1 MKKMLNKLAGFVM
14 AGLILFTAAACAPD
28 QGQIIGTDKAG
39 GGNLAGKIIASGST
53 SMEDM
58 MLALGESFM
67 TVNPGVKV
75 EIQGGGSGA
84 GVKNAS
90 EGVTDIG
97 NASRAL
103 KDEEKNLGLQDTIVA
118 VDGIA
123 IVINPANK
131 VAGLTSRQIADIYTG
146 KTTNW
151 KDVGGDDQPIVAIM
165 RESGSGT
172 RDGFEEILDIKDAT
186 VGTEEVS
193 ETGIVKSKVA
203 GNVNAI
209 GYMSLGKVDETVK
222 SVTVDGVQASDAAVK
237 DGTYALQRPFLCLT
251 KKGEAS
257 DLTLAFLE
265 FILSPAGQEIVA
277 TQGYVKVG

>member
-1 MKKMLNKLAGFVM
+1 MRMKKMLNKLAVIVM
-14 AGLILFTAAACAPD
+14 AGLILFAAAACAPG
-28 QGQIIGTDKAG
+28 QGQIVGTDKEG
-39 GGNLAGKIIASGST
+39 GVNLTGKIIASGST

-103 KDEEKNLGLQDTIVA
+103 KDEEKSLGLKDTIVA

-123 IVINPANK
+123 IVVNPANK
-131 VAGLTSRQIADIYTG
+131 TTNLSSQQIADIYTG
-146 KTTNW
+146 KITNW
-151 KDVGGDDQPIVAIM
+151 KDVGGDDAPIVAIM

-172 RDGFEEILDIKDAT
+172 RDGFEEILGIKDAT

-209 GYMSLGKVDETVK
+209 GYMSLGKVDQTVK
-222 SVTVDGVQASDAAVK
+222 SVRVDGV
-237 DGTYALQRPFLCLT
+237 
-251 KKGEAS
+251 
-257 DLTLAFLE
+257 
-265 FILSPAGQEIVA
+265 
-277 TQGYVKVG
+277 

>member
-28 QGQIIGTDKAG
+28 QGQISGTDKAG

-118 VDGIA
+118 VDGIEPEHLER
-123 IVINPANK
+123 IFERFYRVDK
-131 VAGLTSRQIADIYTG
+131 SRSREMGGTGLGLS
-146 KTTNW
+146 
-151 KDVGGDDQPIVAIM
+151 
-165 RESGSGT
+165 
-172 RDGFEEILDIKDAT
+172 
-186 VGTEEVS
+186 
-193 ETGIVKSKVA
+193 IVKHIAQLYEGQAKVESQ
-203 GNVNAI
+203 I
-209 GYMSLGKVDETVK
+209 GVGSVFTV
-222 SVTVDGVQASDAAVK
+222 
-237 DGTYALQRPFLCLT
+237 
-251 KKGEAS
+251 
-257 DLTLAFLE
+257 
-265 FILSPAGQEIVA
+265 ILKI
-277 TQGYVKVG
+277 